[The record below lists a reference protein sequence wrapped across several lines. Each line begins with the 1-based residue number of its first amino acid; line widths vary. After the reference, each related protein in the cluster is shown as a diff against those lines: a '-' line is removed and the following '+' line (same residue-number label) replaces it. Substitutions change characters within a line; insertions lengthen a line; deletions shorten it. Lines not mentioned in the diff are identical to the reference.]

1 MKNFQL
7 PQLFKKR
14 NPSQITVCDICLI
27 AHNNVLFHAEQQ
39 NLVAQSDESLL
50 TLSPTELAEAARR
63 LLPTTD
69 DKTRISLS
77 LPSSEFV
84 ATSLTLPAIS
94 ATSLKNA
101 VTLQLPTL
109 LPGITE
115 PLLLAVQAQAEGGQT
130 VALWLPVKRAEELYK
145 AFEKVGLF
153 LACILPRP
161 LVSLPVHHKGLSCI
175 HDEDENHVTYVEWS
189 GTAITRW
196 LSVPKQDLTSEDFH
210 QQLQEMIKQFPA
222 VDEPVVKTRPQDWQ
236 QLPMPAEVIYHYAF
250 VPHGAIVRMAQW
262 SQQAKRRNALMGA
275 GIAASVVVLMIIGVW
290 IYESRLQGQ
299 LDELKLQT
307 VDISKL
313 RAEVVDIDEK
323 IAPVKNFPRQN
334 AAEMLDVLDKLI
346 PKDAWITGFRLEA
359 GNIELEGYSTNPAK
373 LLEMVAGEKRF
384 SEVAFSRATRSEPEK
399 KEESFGIKFK
409 LNGINVPAYWLEYFP
424 AEK

>member
-1 MKNFQL
+1 MKKFKL
-7 PQLFKKR
+7 PQLFKKSKT
-14 NPSQITVCDICLI
+14 SQTALCDICLI

-39 NLVAQSDESLL
+39 NLVAQADESML
-50 TLSPTELAEAARR
+50 TLSPAELAEAARR

-69 DKTRISLS
+69 DKKRIALS

-94 ATSLKNA
+94 AQSLKNA
-101 VTLQLPTL
+101 VMLQLPTL
-109 LPGITE
+109 LPGINE
-115 PLLLAVQAQAEGGQT
+115 PLLLAVQAQPQGGQT
-130 VALWLPVKRAEELYK
+130 VALWLSVKRAEELYR

-161 LVSLPVHHKGLSCI
+161 LVSLPVNNKGLNCI
-175 HDEDENHVTYVEWS
+175 HDEDEQHVTYVEWS
-189 GTAITRW
+189 GSAITRW
-196 LSVPKQDLTSEDFH
+196 LSVPKQDLGVGEFH
-210 QQLQEMIKQFPA
+210 QQLQEMIKLFPPI
-222 VDEPVVKTRPQDWQ
+222 DEPIVKAQPTDWQ
-236 QLPMPAEVIYHYAF
+236 LLPMPAEVVYQYAF

-262 SQQAKRRNALMGA
+262 AQQAKRRNMV
-275 GIAASVVVLMIIGVW
+275 IAAGAVASCIVLLIIGVW
-290 IYESRLQGQ
+290 IYESRLGSQ

-334 AAEMLDVLDKLI
+334 AAEMLDTLDKLI
-346 PKDAWITGFRLEA
+346 PKDTWITAFRLEA
-359 GNIELEGYSTNPAK
+359 GNIELEGYSPNPAK
-373 LLEMVAGEKRF
+373 LLEMVASEKRF
-384 SEVAFSRATRSEPEK
+384 AEVAFSRATRSEQEK
-399 KEESFGIKFK
+399 KEESFGMKFK

-424 AEK
+424 PEK